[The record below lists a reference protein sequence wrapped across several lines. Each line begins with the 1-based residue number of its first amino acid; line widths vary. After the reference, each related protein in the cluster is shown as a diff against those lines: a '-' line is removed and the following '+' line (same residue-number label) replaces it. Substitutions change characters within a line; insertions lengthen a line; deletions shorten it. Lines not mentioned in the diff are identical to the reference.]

1 MPAARPVEL
10 LQEAVG
16 LLRQIVDQGRAWSA
30 EDLLTHGEALRRLR
44 AGKDNRGAAA
54 LLARTERKHAPG
66 DARWRWGD
74 VLDAMR
80 GATPD
85 PGARPLIPMADL
97 SRRSRQARP
106 G

>member
-1 MPAARPVEL
+1 MLAARLVEL
-10 LQEAVG
+10 LLEPVG
-16 LLRQIVDQGRAWSA
+16 LLKQLDDQGRAWSS
-30 EDLLTHGEALRRLR
+30 EDLLTHTEALRRLR

-54 LLARTERKHAPG
+54 LLARTEHKHAPG